1 VRLVGLDR
9 HPALNGSVGVVIST
23 MGDRIKVDLDG
34 TTTRVNVKRD
44 NLAEADDN
52 LAEADA
58 NLAEA
63 DANLAEAD
71 DNLAE
76 VDANL
81 AEADANLAEADDN
94 LAEAD
99 ATDASAEVLPAAAPP
114 AGPPAAPPPPLP
126 VQQEQ
131 LQEPPPAVQR
141 FASPASPA
149 QLRELGQ
156 DPRAWFAAVDE
167 NHSGMLTYD
176 QLVRALV
183 RTNPRL
189 NLQGATQALAQLDLV
204 PDWAASEGAR
214 GWVDLIDLPRF
225 LEINE
230 ALLGLAAQQEDQSL
244 ETVMAM
250 LAAVR
255 GDAHGISREMAAT
268 ALWEE
273 NGIIGRAVNRLVGN

>member
-1 VRLVGLDR
+1 MRLVGLDR

-52 LAEADA
+52 LAE
-58 NLAEA
+58 
-63 DANLAEAD
+63 
-71 DNLAE
+71 
-76 VDANL
+76 VDA
-81 AEADANLAEADDN
+81 N

-167 NHSGMLTYD
+167 NHSGLDRRDRTGRAPASPTAVLSSLTLAASTHGVGMLTYD